1 MSSAI
6 ECISSSTASHRGLL
20 INSWPT
26 ITQHDWCLTSAQDFA
41 QFFKLFFLKK
51 NIIFNSSRNS
61 NCPMSRIWTSREPK
75 VLSSIIRKVLV
86 KGHRVEQTLVLTII
100 TLLVN
105 QSMLQE
111 NNFKNTWGEIF
122 MVID

>member
-1 MSSAI
+1 
-6 ECISSSTASHRGLL
+6 
-20 INSWPT
+20 
-26 ITQHDWCLTSAQDFA
+26 
-41 QFFKLFFLKK
+41 
-51 NIIFNSSRNS
+51 
-61 NCPMSRIWTSREPK
+61 MSRIWTSREPK
-75 VLSSIIRKVLV
+75 VLSSIRRKVLV

-105 QSMLQE
+105 QSVLQE